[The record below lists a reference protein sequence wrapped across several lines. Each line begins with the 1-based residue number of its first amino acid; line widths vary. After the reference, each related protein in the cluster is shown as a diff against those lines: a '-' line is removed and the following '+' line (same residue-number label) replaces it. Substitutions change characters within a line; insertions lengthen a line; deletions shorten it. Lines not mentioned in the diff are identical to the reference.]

1 MSGITAQAVKSLRDR
16 TGAGMMDCK
25 KALQEAGG
33 DEEKAIDLLRKWGAA
48 KAAKRSERET
58 TEGLVEIV
66 SRGGATAMVAVS
78 SETDFVARNEEFQD
92 FAKRLAEAVLDSDLP
107 EGEVVGGE
115 DLLARPAFAAL
126 ATEVADLRAKIGENI
141 QVHRAVRFA
150 PTGNAAV
157 GQYLHFDGK
166 RGVLVEVAGAAGE
179 EAEAL
184 ARDVA
189 MHVAAA
195 RPAGISPEDIP
206 AEIRDRERAVLAE
219 QTRAEG
225 KPEPIVEKI
234 VDGRM
239 RKFFE
244 QQTLLLQAFVKDP
257 DLTIGQLLEK
267 RGEGVTVRRFAH
279 FAIGE

>member
-1 MSGITAQAVKSLRDR
+1 
-16 TGAGMMDCK
+16 
-25 KALQEAGG
+25 
-33 DEEKAIDLLRKWGAA
+33 
-48 KAAKRSERET
+48 
-58 TEGLVEIV
+58 
-66 SRGGATAMVAVS
+66 MVAVS
-78 SETDFVARNEEFQD
+78 SETDFVARNEEFED
-92 FAKRLAEAVLDSDLP
+92 FCRRLAAAVLASDLP

-115 DLLARPAFAAL
+115 DLLGRPGFEAFSA
-126 ATEVADLRAKIGENI
+126 EVADLRAKIGENI
-141 QVHRAVRFA
+141 QVYRAVRFG
-150 PTGNAAV
+150 PSEDSAV
-157 GQYLHFDGK
+157 GRYLHFDGK
-166 RGVLVEVAGAAGE
+166 RGVLVELTGISGE
-179 EAEAL
+179 EGEAL

-225 KPEPIVEKI
+225 KPEQIVEKI
-234 VDGRM
+234 VEGRM